1 MSVIT
6 KQKFS
11 VGNCVLP
18 GEGKSFYIECRLC
31 QGVLLD
37 MLFVLKKILFLMCLL
52 PFKELEGIYKLK
64 AVSCL

>member
-11 VGNCVLP
+11 IGNCVLP

-37 MLFVLKKILFLMCLL
+37 MLFVSKKYFSRVFIAIQ
-52 PFKELEGIYKLK
+52 G
-64 AVSCL
+64 A